1 MGNFKNMDKV
11 KHFTMEIPQ
20 VKNKMDKMERKL
32 DVDTIFDKSGGKEV
46 AIGKKSKKKIKMR
59 CRCHFIII
67 NLRSIKRRTLSSSN
81 NLLAL
86 RCYASSV

>member
-46 AIGKKSKKKIKMR
+46 AIGKKSKKKD
-59 CRCHFIII
+59 
-67 NLRSIKRRTLSSSN
+67 N
-81 NLLAL
+81 NQMQMSF
-86 RCYASSV
+86 YNYKSKKYKKENS

>member
-1 MGNFKNMDKV
+1 MGNNSWNNMDKV

-46 AIGKKSKKKIKMR
+46 AIGKNSKKKDNNQMQMSFYNYKSKKYKKE
-59 CRCHFIII
+59 
-67 NLRSIKRRTLSSSN
+67 NS
-81 NLLAL
+81 
-86 RCYASSV
+86 

>member
-1 MGNFKNMDKV
+1 MGNNSWNNMDKV

-46 AIGKKSKKKIKMR
+46 AIGKKSKKKD
-59 CRCHFIII
+59 
-67 NLRSIKRRTLSSSN
+67 N
-81 NLLAL
+81 NQMQMSF
-86 RCYASSV
+86 YNYKSKKYKKENS